1 MGKVELSLQ
10 EYDQMKNDLTLY
22 EEIMNAITSP
32 KVSDWD
38 IKWYIEHPTS
48 NLSISADD
56 IMNNLSKT
64 AQGILRNLIQVNIDR
79 YIKSQNIK
87 GEFKFNPSDIDFK
100 FGYINHIDVEKVE
113 HIKEDKEVDSEE

>member
-22 EEIMNAITSP
+22 EEILNAITSP

-38 IKWYIEHPTS
+38 LKWYIEHPTS
-48 NLSISADD
+48 NLNISADD
-56 IMNNLSKT
+56 IMNNLSQT
-64 AQGILRNLIQVNIDR
+64 AQGVLRSLIQVNIDR
-79 YIKSQNIK
+79 YIKSHNIE
-87 GEFKFNPSDIDFK
+87 GEFKFDPSDIDFK
-100 FGYINHIDVEKVE
+100 FGYINHIDVEKME

>member
-1 MGKVELSLQ
+1 MAKVEMSLQ
-10 EYDQMKNDLTLY
+10 EYDKLKSELSIY
-22 EEIMNAITSP
+22 EEIVNAITSP

-38 IKWYIEHPTS
+38 LKWYIEHPTS

-56 IMNNLSKT
+56 IMNNLSQP
-64 AQGILRNLIQVNIDR
+64 AQGVLRNLIQVNIDR
-79 YIKSQNIK
+79 YIKSHNIE

-100 FGYINHIDVEKVE
+100 FGYINHIDLEKIE